1 MRRPDP
7 KPGLVIRYDFLWNH
21 EAAKGWQDGA
31 KDRPCI
37 IVQAVKQVEDN
48 KQAVLLAPITHTPPG
63 EHNGIEIPHSVAK
76 HIGLDDQGQWIK
88 TDALNRVS
96 WDDPGIIPA
105 NKKQWEYGRLPKWL
119 YDQIRTQIQKN
130 ARDQKIQVIKRDV
143 D

>member
-1 MRRPDP
+1 MRRPEP
-7 KPGLVIRYDFLWNH
+7 KHGLVIRYHFLWDH
-21 EAAKGWQDGA
+21 EAIKGRQDSA

-37 IVQAVKQVEDN
+37 IVQAVKQSEDG
-48 KQAVLLAPITHTPPG
+48 KQAVLPAPITHTPPG
-63 EHNGIEIPHSVAK
+63 EQNGIEIPHSVAK

-88 TDALNRVS
+88 TNALNRVS

-119 YDQIRTQIQKN
+119 YDQIRTGIQKN
-130 ARDQKIQVIKRDV
+130 ARAQKVQIIKRDF